1 MPARSSA
8 RRPGRSARWSL
19 DTSICPDFSCV
30 PSGVPG
36 GRQFLGNCPMGSQV
50 AIAKFQRTARAGNS
64 APAGSQ
70 GLSGPG
76 KHASSHANWL
86 AVPKELLCN
95 PWPRQPFQPLAH
107 FPGGTSEL
115 TQASPR
121 PCQASRPP
129 RPPQA
134 SPRLPR
140 TAPCPP
146 LAPIHDAK
154 NRPSRDPEE
163 VRRPILEARELKN

>member
-1 MPARSSA
+1 MGTAITMPARSSA

-30 PSGVPG
+30 PSGPAGCQGGASSWGIVPW
-36 GRQFLGNCPMGSQV
+36 V
-50 AIAKFQRTARAGNS
+50 AIAKFQRTARIGNS

-121 PCQASRPP
+121 
-129 RPPQA
+129 
-134 SPRLPR
+134 LPR

-146 LAPIHDAK
+146 LAPIQHHTK
-154 NRPSRDPEE
+154 
-163 VRRPILEARELKN
+163 